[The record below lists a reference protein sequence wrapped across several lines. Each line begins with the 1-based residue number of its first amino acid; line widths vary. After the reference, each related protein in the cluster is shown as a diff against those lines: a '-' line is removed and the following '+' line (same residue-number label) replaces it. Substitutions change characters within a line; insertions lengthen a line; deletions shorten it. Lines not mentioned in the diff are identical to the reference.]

1 MPASERRFSGRLF
14 CLVFWSRQWMQAWMV
29 SLIHFVRQILVAI
42 FCPTT
47 NPTSAY
53 SQERWPITLL
63 LQARTPLFF
72 MPKKAAVLR
81 SCKSALVCSVV
92 VAFNHTHA
100 IVLRKWCSS
109 LSLRNIPTLPRKVC
123 FFNIAADLTTN
134 MRTPTSKHG
143 RSFVNTL

>member
-14 CLVFWSRQWMQAWMV
+14 YLVSWSRQRMQAWMV
-29 SLIHFVRQILVAI
+29 SLIHSVRRIPVAI

-53 SQERWPITLL
+53 PQERWPISCFSKLGHL
-63 LQARTPLFF
+63 YSLCLRRRLFWSLVR
-72 MPKKAAVLR
+72 VL
-81 SCKSALVCSVV
+81 SFAPFV
-92 VAFNHTHA
+92 VAFNDTHA
-100 IVLRKWCSS
+100 IVLRKWRSS
-109 LSLRNIPTLPRKVC
+109 LSLRDIPTLPRKVC
-123 FFNIAADLTTN
+123 FFNIAADLTAN

>member
-1 MPASERRFSGRLF
+1 MIYYSNFFDQMPASERRFSGRLF

-53 SQERWPITLL
+53 SQERWPISLL

-81 SCKSALVCSVV
+81 SCKSALVCSVCCC
-92 VAFNHTHA
+92 FQSHSCHSSSKM
-100 IVLRKWCSS
+100 VLISFS
-109 LSLRNIPTLPRKVC
+109 P
-123 FFNIAADLTTN
+123 
-134 MRTPTSKHG
+134 KHPDASTQG
-143 RSFVNTL
+143 LLFQYCG